1 MIRYRP
7 HRYSL
12 SDSVREE
19 ETFDSAEDM
28 LSWLFDT
35 CRKVITLTRDDL
47 VIESSGRPN
56 PMVGY
61 RCEHRISLRRSPYIC
76 VGYCDMEV

>member
-12 SDSVREE
+12 SESVKEE
-19 ETFDSAEDM
+19 QIFASIEDM

-35 CRKVITLTRDDL
+35 CSRVITIAMGDL
-47 VIESSGRPN
+47 VIDTAGRPN

-61 RCEHRISLRRSPYIC
+61 HDEHRISLRRSQWIC
-76 VGYCDMEV
+76 VGYCDMEA